1 MNRTGS
7 GCFRA
12 SRTKRC
18 AARWSITRRS
28 CREVDDFLRALTA
41 ALEALDEP
49 TVLVVYGDHMP
60 SLEIEESEL
69 DSGNLYTTEYAV
81 WANFPLEAEDKDVKA
96 YQLAS
101 HVLEML
107 GINNGTLTKFHQM
120 NAWSGAYETELRT
133 LQYDM
138 LYGDRVVY
146 GGGKPVRGD
155 GHALRHAGTWCCTA
169 RRSAAIR

>member
-1 MNRTGS
+1 
-7 GCFRA
+7 
-12 SRTKRC
+12 
-18 AARWSITRRS
+18 
-28 CREVDDFLRALTA
+28 TA

-60 SLEIEESEL
+60 SLEIEESAL

-146 GGGKPVRGD
+146 GGENPFEETDVRFGTRDVVLHRATVRGD
-155 GHALRHAGTWCCTA
+155 TLTA
-169 RRSAAIR
+169 YG

>member
-1 MNRTGS
+1 MQLLHGFDDHLHTLRFAAADGHTARHGIVGGAES
-7 GCFRA
+7 GLRLVG
-12 SRTKRC
+12 
-18 AARWSITRRS
+18 
-28 CREVDDFLRALTA
+28 EVDDFLRALTA
-41 ALEALDEP
+41 AIEALDEP

-60 SLEIEESEL
+60 SLEIEESAL

-146 GGGKPVRGD
+146 GGEKPFD
-155 GHALRHAGTWCCTA
+155 
-169 RRSAAIR
+169 